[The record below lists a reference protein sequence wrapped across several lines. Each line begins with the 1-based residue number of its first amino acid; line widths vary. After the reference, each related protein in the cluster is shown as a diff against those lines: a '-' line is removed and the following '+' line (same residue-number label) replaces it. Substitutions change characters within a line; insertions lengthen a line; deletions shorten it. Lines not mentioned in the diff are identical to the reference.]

1 MIKSNCIIVDGKALI
16 SFNHSNNN
24 YYEIGQFIKNNNNF
38 NFVVEYLIKENKN
51 SQANIYNIFFY
62 LYEINKMIEKHFP
75 HNTNEIKIQ
84 TKFTIGCYYR
94 IEENNSINKESTINN
109 YNYDYKFILIVISF
123 LTSIYFFEKDIK
135 DILNKKNGSNKQ
147 NNNVDKNNK
156 NKFFYQQQ
164 CYLINKN
171 FYIDMK
177 KVFSEDELIN
187 FVNEYKIE
195 SDIDENLINNSVF
208 YYLI

>member
-1 MIKSNCIIVDGKALI
+1 
-16 SFNHSNNN
+16 
-24 YYEIGQFIKNNNNF
+24 
-38 NFVVEYLIKENKN
+38 
-51 SQANIYNIFFY
+51 
-62 LYEINKMIEKHFP
+62 MIEKHFP

-109 YNYDYKFILIVISF
+109 YNYDNKFILIVISF

-171 FYIDMK
+171 FYLDMK
-177 KVFSEDELIN
+177 KMFSEDELIN

-195 SDIDENLINNSVF
+195 SDTDIDENLINNSVF